1 MSWIALLSALSLSA
15 TPSLTPV
22 APLDDSGRYAVDGV
36 ARSQWQIQNAKE
48 RYTLVLSTTGSF
60 RLRDGDERSARLYAT
75 LFVDHGD
82 ESQQQ
87 WVIQDRVDDCPF
99 DLTASFTDPAV
110 FASDAD
116 QDGKVEIWV
125 AYRLACRSDVS
136 PATLKLIGYEGQ
148 QKYAL
153 RGTARLTLGE
163 SHEGGDFQADP
174 ALSKAPALL
183 KQAEAWWLQIR
194 EDRF

>member
-15 TPSLTPV
+15 TPGLTPV
-22 APLDDSGRYAVDGV
+22 TPLDDSGRYLVDGS
-36 ARSQWQIQNAKE
+36 ALSQWQIQSGKE

-60 RLRDGDERSARLYAT
+60 RLRDGEERSARLYAT
-75 LFVDHGD
+75 LFADQGD

-87 WVIQDRVDDCPF
+87 WLIQDRVDDCPF
-99 DLTASFTDPAV
+99 DLTASFTEPPV
-110 FASDAD
+110 FVSDAD
-116 QDGKVEIWV
+116 ADGITEIWV
-125 AYRLACRSDVS
+125 GYRLACRSDVS

-153 RGTARLTLGE
+153 RGTARLNLGE
-163 SHEGGDFQADP
+163 SHEGGEFQADP
-174 ALSKAPALL
+174 AISKAPALL

-194 EDRF
+194 DDRF